1 MTGGDWARLLVLAA
15 VWSGSFLCTE
25 IALRDF
31 GPLTIAAGRVA
42 LGAAFI
48 GLWMRARGT
57 PLPVERWPAFLIM
70 GLLNNAIPFSLVFWA
85 QQTIESGL
93 AAILNATT
101 PLFAALL
108 AAGMGMERL
117 PASRLFG
124 LIVGLGGVAV
134 LIGPDAWEGADQTLA
149 AEGAVL
155 VATLF
160 YAIAGLFGKRALG
173 GMSPDAAA
181 CGMLLGSSALLVPA
195 ALLLEA
201 PWRAAPGAAGI
212 LAVLVFGL
220 VGAALAY
227 GLYFRVLASA
237 GATNLLLVTFLLPV
251 GALVL
256 GVAFLK
262 ERVGAGEL
270 TGLGLILFSLVLI
283 DGRAGSWIRATSRP
297 AAATSGSPRRFRR
310 S

>member
-1 MTGGDWARLLVLAA
+1 MAGRDWTRLLVLAA

-42 LGAAFI
+42 LGAAFL
-48 GLWMRARGT
+48 GLWMGARGT
-57 PLPVERWPAFLIM
+57 PFPVERWPAFLTM

-85 QQTIESGL
+85 QETIESGL

-108 AAGMGMERL
+108 AAVLGLERL
-117 PASRLFG
+117 PAVRLFG

-155 VATLF
+155 IATLF
-160 YAIAGLFGKRALG
+160 YAIAGLFGKRALS
-173 GMSPDAAA
+173 GMAPDAAA
-181 CGMLLGSSALLVPA
+181 CGMLLGSSALLLPA
-195 ALLLEA
+195 ALVLEA
-201 PWRAAPGAAGI
+201 PWRVEPEPASVV
-212 LAVLVFGL
+212 AVLVFGL
-220 VGAALAY
+220 FGAALAY

-270 TGLGLILFSLVLI
+270 TGLGLILLSLALI
-283 DGRAGSWIRATSRP
+283 DGRAGSWFKATSPP
-297 AAATSGSPRRFRR
+297 AGATSGSPRRCRR